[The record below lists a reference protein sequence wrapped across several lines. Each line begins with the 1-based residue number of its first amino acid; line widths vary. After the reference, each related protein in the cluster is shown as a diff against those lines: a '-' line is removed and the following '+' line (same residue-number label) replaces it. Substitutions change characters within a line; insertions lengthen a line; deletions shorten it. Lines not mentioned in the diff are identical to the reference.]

1 MTPPAFP
8 SFEELFPPEDLEST
22 SATPTIADD
31 SLASERREAEQVSAR
46 NIDPVA
52 ASESISQDY
61 RRYLKTMLRPS
72 HETIAKEF
80 NRAVD
85 EAPNLTRGPILQLTP
100 PYAPGSTAQ
109 ELIREDVLHESFRSL
124 EHAFPLERPLYRH
137 QENALRKVRDGRNL
151 IVSTGTGS
159 GKTESFLIPII
170 DELLRDQ
177 AAGSLGPGVRALLLY
192 PMNALANDQV
202 KRLRKL
208 LAGTPDITFG
218 RYTGETKQTRQ
229 DAEALYREINGP
241 DAKPL
246 PNELISRDEMQAHP
260 PHLLLTNYAMLE
272 YLLLRPED
280 NAFFDDEHSDN
291 WRFII
296 LDEAHVYAGA
306 QGTEVGMLLRRLK
319 DRVVRHR
326 PLQCIAT
333 SASLEGSPQ
342 RIMEFGTT
350 LFGEPFEYDAAD
362 PTRQDLVLAEILSR
376 PNDPTWSLSD
386 ELFDTPIDS
395 NVLLNAV
402 QKKAQDSEEVGE
414 YDVLSEERH
423 IVELRAMLSKGSLTL
438 AEVGERLWPGVEQEI
453 AMHRAHKLVLLGSVV
468 LSDTGVPVLTARY
481 HMFVRAAEGAY
492 LGFRSVDEPVISL
505 DRQVTLEDT
514 DRPSYEIGTC
524 TKCGAVHING
534 IPDKGFLV
542 PPDNSRSE
550 NTPHWVVLSEDA
562 QTAELDEDDLEQSE
576 VAEASALPPLCKLCV
591 ACGRMMDD
599 SFRSCPNGK
608 CGGTELISVR
618 VLPKPSGKLETCT
631 ACGGRARELIR
642 RLLTDVNA
650 APAVLTTS
658 LFQLLPE
665 STDEETARKIGAG
678 RKLLTFSDSRQAA
691 AYAAPYLE
699 NSYGRLLERRILV
712 ETLKDEEFGDGAP
725 IERWIVRA
733 GQLAQQKRVI
743 KQNLSEREVLEEVG
757 VWVFA
762 DLAST
767 TRRLATEGLGLAQ
780 VELSAT
786 ALARLRIL
794 PKLGQLFGDEKFAE
808 DFLNI
813 LVQDVRHKGAVIAPE
828 YVQFNNERFEPRTGQ
843 QTFRYDGGRDAKRR
857 IYSWIP
863 QRGTN
868 NRKDL
873 VTKVLRE
880 FGQAGEN
887 DRHVDAFL
895 KLLWDDLL
903 RSEVLRMPN
912 PKDPSYALDSDCLT
926 IRRGEDHEWFE
937 CGTCRTVTAF
947 NVSDLCPNGWC
958 PGKLNAIQPDSP
970 GVNGNHYRS
979 LAKDMEI
986 IPLSAKEHTAQWAP
1000 TEAAEVQKQFIS
1012 GDINVLSCS
1021 TTFELGVDVGD
1032 LQSVMLRNVPPRTAN
1047 YVQRAGRAGRRTGSA
1062 AFVLTFAKRGAH
1074 DMTIFKDPVSMIDGE
1089 MTAPFI
1095 QIENDRIA
1103 KRHAFSIA
1111 FAGFLREQAAQGRTW
1126 KKIADFFL
1134 PGEELAASKSNPAAE
1149 PGLPLLKNY
1158 LDPVPQDIIEALYRV
1173 MPEGLHE
1180 PLELGTDGWARDYVE
1195 LFNLVAMEVE
1205 DDYHTLSGM
1214 RSMLLQEGEGRR
1226 ADAYK
1231 YTIRTLV
1238 DQHLLGFLAKKNLL
1252 PKYSFPVD
1260 TVDLQTN
1267 FTEVGSKINL
1277 SRDLL
1282 LAISDYAPGAQVVAG
1297 GHVWESAGIR
1307 HLPGKKLHSWSWTE
1321 CQHCHHIETSMEE
1334 FTPDDHCSQCGYVLP
1349 GGVNKKFLI
1358 PTYGFVAKQTP
1369 KSVGMTPPT
1378 RPWGR
1383 IEFVKKF
1390 GEEVSNQEY
1399 VDLKSLDKAQ
1409 VLTRA
1414 WARTEMGALETGS
1427 NLRGYWYCESC
1438 GFSAPVNGTHPKKHH
1453 NPRTTQEC
1461 RSQWLESRSLGHTYE
1476 TDIAAISVPTFSSRD
1491 FVDWRPAMYALIEAA
1506 SETLEIN
1513 RDDLNG
1519 TMATHDGD
1527 PTMVLFDTVPGGAGI
1542 TRQVRESF
1550 PQVLEAAVQRVS
1562 ECDCGEDTS
1571 CYACLRSYSNQR
1583 FHRELRR
1590 DLALDL
1596 LLHMKKAVN
1605 ASLKEIEVV

>member
-1 MTPPAFP
+1 MPP
-8 SFEELFPPEDLEST
+8 
-22 SATPTIADD
+22 D
-31 SLASERREAEQVSAR
+31 S
-46 NIDPVA
+46 
-52 ASESISQDY
+52 
-61 RRYLKTMLRPS
+61 
-72 HETIAKEF
+72 
-80 NRAVD
+80 
-85 EAPNLTRGPILQLTP
+85 
-100 PYAPGSTAQ
+100 
-109 ELIREDVLHESFRSL
+109 
-124 EHAFPLERPLYRH
+124 
-137 QENALRKVRDGRNL
+137 
-151 IVSTGTGS
+151 
-159 GKTESFLIPII
+159 
-170 DELLRDQ
+170 
-177 AAGSLGPGVRALLLY
+177 
-192 PMNALANDQV
+192 
-202 KRLRKL
+202 
-208 LAGTPDITFG
+208 
-218 RYTGETKQTRQ
+218 
-229 DAEALYREINGP
+229 
-241 DAKPL
+241 
-246 PNELISRDEMQAHP
+246 SR
-260 PHLLLTNYAMLE
+260 
-272 YLLLRPED
+272 
-280 NAFFDDEHSDN
+280 SDN
-291 WRFII
+291 
-296 LDEAHVYAGA
+296 
-306 QGTEVGMLLRRLK
+306 
-319 DRVVRHR
+319 
-326 PLQCIAT
+326 
-333 SASLEGSPQ
+333 
-342 RIMEFGTT
+342 
-350 LFGEPFEYDAAD
+350 
-362 PTRQDLVLAEILSR
+362 
-376 PNDPTWSLSD
+376 
-386 ELFDTPIDS
+386 
-395 NVLLNAV
+395 
-402 QKKAQDSEEVGE
+402 
-414 YDVLSEERH
+414 
-423 IVELRAMLSKGSLTL
+423 
-438 AEVGERLWPGVEQEI
+438 
-453 AMHRAHKLVLLGSVV
+453 
-468 LSDTGVPVLTARY
+468 VP
-481 HMFVRAAEGAY
+481 
-492 LGFRSVDEPVISL
+492 S
-505 DRQVTLEDT
+505 
-514 DRPSYEIGTC
+514 
-524 TKCGAVHING
+524 
-534 IPDKGFLV
+534 
-542 PPDNSRSE
+542 
-550 NTPHWVVLSEDA
+550 WVVLSEDTR
-562 QTAELDEDDLEQSE
+562 TAELDEDDLEQS
-576 VAEASALPPLCKLCV
+576 AATEAADLPPLSKLCV
-591 ACGRMMDD
+591 ACGRMMDG
-599 SFRSCPNGK
+599 SFRSCPNGQ
-608 CGGTELISVR
+608 CGGKEIISVR
-618 VLPKPSGKLETCT
+618 ALPKPSGKLETCT

-665 STDEETARKIGAG
+665 SADEESARKIGAG

-712 ETLKDEEFGDGAP
+712 ETLRDEEFDDGAS

-733 GQLAQQKRVI
+733 GQLAQQERVI
-743 KQNLSEREVLEEVG
+743 KQNLSKREVLEEVG
-757 VWVFA
+757 VWVFS

-767 TRRLATEGLGLAQ
+767 TRRLATEGLGLAR
-780 VELSAT
+780 VDLSAA

-794 PKLGQLFGDEKFAE
+794 PNLGRMFGHEKLAE

-828 YVQFNNERFEPRTGQ
+828 YVKFNDERFEPRTGQ

-857 IYSWIP
+857 VYSWIP

-887 DRHVDAFL
+887 DRNVDVFL
-895 KLLWDDLL
+895 KHVWEDLL
-903 RSEVLRMPN
+903 RSEILRMPN
-912 PKDPSYALDSDCLT
+912 PKDPGYALDSSCLT
-926 IRRGEDHEWFE
+926 ISRGEDHDWFE
-937 CGTCRTVTAF
+937 CDTCRTVTAF
-947 NVSDLCPNGWC
+947 NVGDLCPNGWC
-958 PGKLNAIQPDSP
+958 PGKLGAIHPDSP
-970 GVNGNHYRS
+970 GVTGNHYRN

-1012 GDINVLSCS
+1012 GDVNVLSCS
-1021 TTFELGVDVGD
+1021 TTFELGVDVGE

-1111 FAGFLREQAAQGRTW
+1111 FAAFLREQAAQGRTW

-1134 PGEELAASKSNPAAE
+1134 PNEELAASTSSPDAE
-1149 PGLPLLKNY
+1149 PGLPLLETY
-1158 LDPVPQDIIEALYRV
+1158 LDPIPQGITEALYRV

-1180 PLELGTDGWARDYVE
+1180 PLELSTGGWAEDYVE
-1195 LFNLVAMEVE
+1195 LFNLVATEVE
-1205 DDYHTLSGM
+1205 DDYRTLSGM
-1214 RSMLLQEGEGRR
+1214 RSMLLQEGAGTR

-1238 DQHLLGFLAKKNLL
+1238 DQHLFGFLAKKNLL

-1267 FTEVGSKINL
+1267 FSKEGSKINL

-1334 FTPDDHCSQCGYVLP
+1334 FTPEDHCSQCGYVLP
-1349 GGVNKKFLI
+1349 VGVNRKFLI

-1369 KSVGMTPPT
+1369 KSVGMTPPK

-1383 IEFVKKF
+1383 IEFVRKF
-1390 GEEVSNQEY
+1390 GEEVSSQEY
-1399 VDLKSLDKAQ
+1399 LDLQSLDKAQ

-1427 NLRGYWYCESC
+1427 NIRGYWYCESC
-1438 GFSAPVNGTHPKKHH
+1438 GFSSPVDGTRPKRHH

-1461 RSQWLESRSLGHTYE
+1461 RSTWLEPRSLGHTYE
-1476 TDIAAISVPTFSSRD
+1476 TDIAAISVPTFTSRD

-1590 DLALDL
+1590 DLAFDL
-1596 LLHMKKAVN
+1596 LQHMQQAVT
-1605 ASLKEIEVV
+1605 ATPEKPGPL